1 MNIKL
6 SDVLLTASLA
16 VMSSGL
22 IAGGVLIH
30 ESISGKLQGSN
41 GSRASAL
48 FLSALV
54 LPHLAV
60 LPLQLASSAIDREQ
74 ELEA

>member
-1 MNIKL
+1 MKIKL

-30 ESISGKLQGSN
+30 ESVTGKLHGTD
-41 GSRASAL
+41 GSRATML
-48 FLSALV
+48 FFSALV
-54 LPHLAV
+54 IPHLAV
-60 LPLQLASSAIDREQ
+60 IPLQLASSAIDREQ